1 MGPTFGTLPSS
12 ERSGQREFHFVLL
25 GVNPC
30 ETILS
35 YILSSP
41 CKTSNLA
48 ILPLRHLLHDV
59 SLRRIGFWIHFQHYI
74 SVQVCSA

>member
-1 MGPTFGTLPSS
+1 MGPTFGVLPSS

-41 CKTSNLA
+41 FKTPKLA

-59 SLRRIGFWIHFQHYI
+59 SICRVGFWIHVQHPI